1 MKKIFSNTDDVIHLF
16 AQQVQHYGANTS
28 RNIYFYDDKIYSY
41 GSHYLLGEFIDK
53 KTILINDKGYSVTT
67 SKHIYSLKYATS
79 QYKQFYTTQ
88 TDLENVLNSFK
99 ELFKK
104 WLKARKPLKYSSEI
118 NFTFDKLNEF
128 IKHTN
133 KKCKTD
139 KRYIE
144 IRKIH
149 KAVNSSDIKE
159 LETYRKNKAKR
170 ERLKLKKEFTNK
182 LKEFNNY
189 KINSIRLNQ
198 NENDYLRVS
207 KCGGFVETTQNVKIE
222 VKEAKTLYKMIIS
235 DKEIKGYK
243 IGYYTVIGLNGTL
256 KIGCHNIDTNSM
268 HEIGK
273 KITTL

>member
-189 KINSIRLNQ
+189 KINSIRLKQ

-235 DKEIKGYK
+235 DKDIKGYK